1 MTQKCSELHPAFMIS
16 AQQLHTGRIS
26 LGLNVAQLAKLA
38 GVAPNS
44 IWAIERGADF
54 KASTMQG
61 LESTLRDAGVLFA
74 PGRVGVKM
82 HWIQGRPES
91 AEIRAGVLGI
101 INAERKSRGQAP
113 YVDMEGA

>member
-1 MTQKCSELHPAFMIS
+1 MIS

-26 LGLNVAQLAKLA
+26 LGLNVAQLAKLG

-44 IWAIERGADF
+44 IWAIEQGADF
-54 KASTMQG
+54 KASTMQA
-61 LESTLRDAGVLFA
+61 LESDAGVLFA
-74 PGRVGVKM
+74 LGRVGVKM
-82 HWIQGRPES
+82 HCFQGRPES

-101 INAERKSRGQAP
+101 INAERKSRGRAP

>member
-1 MTQKCSELHPAFMIS
+1 LTRKCSELHPAFMIS

-54 KASTMQG
+54 KASTMQA
-61 LESTLRDAGVLFA
+61 LESTLRDAGLLFA

-91 AEIRAGVLGI
+91 AEIRSGVLGI
-101 INAERKSRGQAP
+101 INAERKSRGQAS

>member
-1 MTQKCSELHPAFMIS
+1 MIS

-54 KASTMQG
+54 KASAMQA
-61 LESTLRDAGVLFA
+61 LESIRDAGVLFA

-91 AEIRAGVLGI
+91 AEIRAGVLGLSTL
-101 INAERKSRGQAP
+101 SRRAAARRP
-113 YVDMEGA
+113 TSTWRAHDELR

>member
-1 MTQKCSELHPAFMIS
+1 MIS

-54 KASTMQG
+54 KASTMQA
-61 LESTLRDAGVLFA
+61 LESTLRDAGLLFA

-91 AEIRAGVLGI
+91 AEIRAGVLGLSTLSGR
-101 INAERKSRGQAP
+101 AAARRPTLTWRAHDEQR
-113 YVDMEGA
+113 

>member
-1 MTQKCSELHPAFMIS
+1 MIS

-54 KASTMQG
+54 KASAMQA
-61 LESTLRDAGVLFA
+61 LESIRDAGVLFA

-91 AEIRAGVLGI
+91 AEIRAGVLAI

-113 YVDMEGA
+113 YADMEGA